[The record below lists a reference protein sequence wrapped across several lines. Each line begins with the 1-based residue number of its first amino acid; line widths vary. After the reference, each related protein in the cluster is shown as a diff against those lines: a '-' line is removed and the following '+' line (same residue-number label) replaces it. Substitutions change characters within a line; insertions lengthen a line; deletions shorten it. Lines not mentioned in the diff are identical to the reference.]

1 MLERAVVKKRY
12 RDVPEVFDAA
22 SPLSHINADAPP
34 ALLVH
39 GDIDTLAPVAEAR
52 EFARELRATSQE
64 PVIYVELHGATH
76 AFEIFQ
82 SIRTLQTI
90 TAVDLF
96 LTWLLTNDPPGA
108 IAVLDAATENGGAT
122 EPAASDPTSTVRT
135 AR

>member
-1 MLERAVVKKRY
+1 VKERY
-12 RDVPEVFDAA
+12 GDVPDVFDAA
-22 SPLSHINADAPP
+22 SPLSHIGSDAPP
-34 ALLVH
+34 ALIVH

-52 EFARELRATSQE
+52 EFARELREKSHE
-64 PVIYVELHGATH
+64 PVVYVELRGATH

-108 IAVLDAATENGGAT
+108 IAALDAAAETDAAT
-122 EPAASDPTSTVRT
+122 EPAANDPTSTVRT